1 MAQPTSSSRSF
12 AALALALAL
21 ASSALPRVSAD
32 APIAADALLSL
43 DGAAWT
49 AQSSAGG
56 AAIAAAVPGDVVS
69 DLAAAGVIREPWL
82 DLTWRDEA
90 GRWDLAAWTYSLSFP
105 TPATW
110 DKQDTALLIFD
121 SIKMAADISLNGQA
135 IGAAT
140 SQHLRYVFQVDTVL
154 ALPGDVNTLTVAF
167 PPTVEDTRNDAGR
180 FQGCSGG
187 WDWAP

>member
-1 MAQPTSSSRSF
+1 MARPHLARRGR
-12 AALALALAL
+12 AL
-21 ASSALPRVSAD
+21 
-32 APIAADALLSL
+32 
-43 DGAAWT
+43 G
-49 AQSSAGG
+49 
-56 AAIAAAVPGDVVS
+56 PG
-69 DLAAAGVIREPWL
+69 
-82 DLTWRDEA
+82 
-90 GRWDLAAWTYSLSFP
+90 AWTYSLSFP

-121 SIKMAADISLNGQA
+121 SINMAADISLNGQA